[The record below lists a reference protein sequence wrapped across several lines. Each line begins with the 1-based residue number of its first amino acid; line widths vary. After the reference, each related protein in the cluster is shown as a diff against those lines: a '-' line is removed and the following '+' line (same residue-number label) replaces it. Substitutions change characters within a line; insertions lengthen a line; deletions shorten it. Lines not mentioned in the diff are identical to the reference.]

1 MVLPEFERRTFQEAK
16 VKTLGKQD
24 DKMTENATKLALERY
39 EQELAQRK
47 KQRETDLK
55 NFKDKI
61 SSDN

>member
-39 EQELAQRK
+39 ERELA
-47 KQRETDLK
+47 
-55 NFKDKI
+55 
-61 SSDN
+61 